1 MIVPHYDSV
10 LRDALDT
17 YGPKHQLLK
26 MIEEMSELQ
35 VEISKYLAGAGDR
48 SAIIDELADTLITLR
63 QLELYLDS
71 DEELTQHINFKVS
84 RLLDRIKVVTKAP
97 EDKVEPE
104 TPKKPTKL
112 GQVLSVFAGCGKT
125 YCAKK
130 HPDKVIDLESSNYKW
145 IYAVDVSNIPKECRK
160 GMSAKLR
167 KVNPDW
173 PNNYIQAI
181 KEARK
186 KYDVVLVAQYEEV
199 RKAMAQAGI
208 PYALVFPLNSCKMEF
223 VERYKKRGNPDSFV
237 QMLMTNFDK
246 WVFDLY
252 ESNDGNKWILAPGQY
267 LEDVLKY
274 TCIV

>member
-1 MIVPHYDSV
+1 MIVSHYDSV
-10 LRDALDT
+10 LKNALEAF
-17 YGPKHQLLK
+17 GSKHQLLK
-26 MIEEMSELQ
+26 VIEEMSELQ
-35 VEISKYLAGAGDR
+35 VELSKHLAGEGDR
-48 SAIIDELADTLITLR
+48 SALIDELADTIITLR
-63 QLELYLDS
+63 QLELYLDA
-71 DEELTQHINFKVS
+71 ERELTQHVNFKVS
-84 RLLDRIKVVTKAP
+84 RLLERIEKSTKVP
-97 EDKVEPE
+97 EDKK

-130 HPDKVIDLESSNYKW
+130 YPDKVIDLESSDYKW
-145 IYAVDVSNIPKECRK
+145 IYAIDVSTIPKEGRK
-160 GMSAKLR
+160 GMPAKLR

-208 PYALVFPLNSCKMEF
+208 QYALVFPLNSCKMEF
-223 VERYKKRGNPDSFV
+223 VERYKRRGNPESFV

-252 ESNDGNKWILAPGQY
+252 ESNDGNKWVLAPGQY
-267 LEDVLKY
+267 LEDMLKY
-274 TCIV
+274 THLV

>member
-1 MIVPHYDSV
+1 MIVSHYDSV
-10 LRDALDT
+10 LKNALEAF
-17 YGPKHQLLK
+17 GPKHQLLK
-26 MIEEMSELQ
+26 VIEEMSELQ
-35 VEISKYLAGAGDR
+35 VELSKHLAGEGDR
-48 SAIIDELADTLITLR
+48 SALVDELADTIITLR
-63 QLELYLDS
+63 QLELYLDA
-71 DEELTQHINFKVS
+71 EKELTQHVNFKVS
-84 RLLDRIKVVTKAP
+84 RLLERIEKSTNTP
-97 EDKVEPE
+97 EDKK

-130 HPDKVIDLESSNYKW
+130 YPNKVIDLESSDYKW
-145 IYAVDVSNIPKECRK
+145 IYAVDVSTVPKEGRK
-160 GMSAKLR
+160 GMPAKFR

-208 PYALVFPLNSCKMEF
+208 HYALVFPLNSCKMEF
-223 VERYKKRGNPDSFV
+223 VERYKRRGNPESFV

-252 ESNDGNKWILAPGQY
+252 ESNDGNKWVLAPGQY
-267 LEDVLKY
+267 LEDMLKY
-274 TCIV
+274 THLI